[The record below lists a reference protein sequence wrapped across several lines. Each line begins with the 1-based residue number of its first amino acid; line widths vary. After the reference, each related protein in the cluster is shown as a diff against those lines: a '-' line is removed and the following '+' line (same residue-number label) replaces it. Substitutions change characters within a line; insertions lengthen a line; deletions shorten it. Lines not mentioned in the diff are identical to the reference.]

1 MTIPRLEPGFESGK
15 MADFL
20 RQHEPNFKEIR
31 SKMPTFFENIRAVQK
46 RRINMYTNKAIH
58 LFILHKA
65 ILSQIIVKIK
75 SIFR

>member
-1 MTIPRLEPGFESGK
+1 
-15 MADFL
+15 
-20 RQHEPNFKEIR
+20 
-31 SKMPTFFENIRAVQK
+31 
-46 RRINMYTNKAIH
+46 MYTNKAIH